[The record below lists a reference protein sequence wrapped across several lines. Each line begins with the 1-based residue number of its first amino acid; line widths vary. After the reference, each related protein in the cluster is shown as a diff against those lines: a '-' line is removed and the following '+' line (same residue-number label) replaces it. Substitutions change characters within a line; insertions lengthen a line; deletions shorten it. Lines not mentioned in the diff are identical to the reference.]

1 LLLEGLDGGLHEG
14 RHETKL
20 DTVLLGESIL
30 NLLTGVHDGG
40 HVDFVEGGQASV
52 GVLGFLQATRDGL
65 THLAHL
71 NAGLK
76 TLATD
81 LTWSLLGNDSG
92 HVWSAGWHLSGLRGS
107 LWWGWCWS
115 GWSWG
120 GGNWSWLSLGWF
132 SSLGW
137 LWGSFLLRGWSAG
150 GGSTLWIDVYEGGT
164 NWDGVTLLTMVLG
177 DNTIEGSKDINGDLI
192 GLDLCDNV
200 IGLNGGTR
208 L

>member
-1 LLLEGLDGGLHEG
+1 M
-14 RHETKL
+14 
-20 DTVLLGESIL
+20 
-30 NLLTGVHDGG
+30 
-40 HVDFVEGGQASV
+40 
-52 GVLGFLQATRDGL
+52 
-65 THLAHL
+65 
-71 NAGLK
+71 
-76 TLATD
+76 
-81 LTWSLLGNDSG
+81 
-92 HVWSAGWHLSGLRGS
+92 RGS